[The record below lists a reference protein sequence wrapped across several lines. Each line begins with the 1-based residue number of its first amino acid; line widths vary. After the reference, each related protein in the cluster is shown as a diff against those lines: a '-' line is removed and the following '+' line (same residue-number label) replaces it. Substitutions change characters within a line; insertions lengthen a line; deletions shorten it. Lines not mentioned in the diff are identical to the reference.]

1 MQYFLIISFLAKSIL
16 GDERTVSSEIKIFIT
31 KNFANPSLPPSIM
44 MMSDHKKTSH
54 QNMISYI

>member
-1 MQYFLIISFLAKSIL
+1 MQYFLIIPFLAKSIL

-44 MMSDHKKTSH
+44 MMSDHKKARH
-54 QNMISYI
+54 ENMINHN